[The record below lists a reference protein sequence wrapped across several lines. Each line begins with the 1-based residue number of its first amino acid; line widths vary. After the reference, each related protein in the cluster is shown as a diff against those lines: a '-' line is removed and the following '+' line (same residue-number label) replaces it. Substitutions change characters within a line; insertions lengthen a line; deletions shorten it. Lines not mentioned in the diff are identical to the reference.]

1 MEEMDSYRELVK
13 ENISYDLLLAEHPLD
28 ADLLEGYLDLIVEVC
43 CSQQEYIRIGGQDQP
58 AAVVKSRFL
67 KLDKEHIS
75 YVLESLQKNTTLVKN
90 VKAYTLTA
98 LYNAPTTIGQY
109 YASLVSH
116 DMAQGFE

>member
-43 CSQQEYIRIGGQDQP
+43 CSRQEYIRIGGQDQP
-58 AAVVKSRFL
+58 AEVVKSRFL

-75 YVLESLQKNTTLVKN
+75 YVLESLQKNTTQVKN

-98 LYNAPTTIGQY
+98 LYNAPATIGQY
-109 YASLVSH
+109 YASQVSH